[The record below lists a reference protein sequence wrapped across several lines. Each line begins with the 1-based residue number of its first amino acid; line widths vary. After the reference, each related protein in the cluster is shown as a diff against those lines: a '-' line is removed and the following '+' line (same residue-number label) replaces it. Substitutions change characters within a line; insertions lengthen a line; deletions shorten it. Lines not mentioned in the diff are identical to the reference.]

1 MFYYLKGELAL
12 RDVNTC
18 VIDCGGVGY
27 SLTISMITSESL
39 ASRLGQTVKLYTYLA
54 VREDGIELFG
64 FGSNEERNAFN
75 MLTGVSGV
83 GPKAA
88 INILSILTPDR
99 LAMAVCTEDT
109 KAISKAQN
117 VGAKTAARIIL
128 ELKDKV
134 AKQMTDTSRNSTL
147 DSVGSIPHA
156 SIAKGGNLG
165 EATEALMVLGYDRTS
180 VIKAISGVDPNL
192 DVGEIIKHAL
202 KKLSSR

>member
-12 RDVNTC
+12 RDINTC

-27 SLTISMITSESL
+27 CLTISMITSESL
-39 ASRLGQTVKLYTYLA
+39 APRLGQVVKLFTYLA
-54 VREDGIELFG
+54 VREDGVELFG
-64 FGSNEERNAFN
+64 FGTSEERDAFN
-75 MLTGVSGV
+75 MLTTVSGV

-134 AKQMTDTSRNSTL
+134 AKQMSSGSKGSSL
-147 DSVGSIPHA
+147 ESVGNVAHA
-156 SIAKGGNLG
+156 SAIKGGNLG

-180 VIKAISGVDPNL
+180 VIKAISGIDASL
-192 DVGEIIKHAL
+192 DVGDIIKLAL